1 MLKPVLAYSHFP
13 STHTPSPFDS
23 SAQHA
28 RRFSDF
34 MSRASQI
41 VTHFPPHS
49 PEKRSPSRYATDCD
63 STGSFFTH
71 WMSCGFRGRD
81 TSMNSKPLFDPPTKH
96 TFPATSMP
104 VQLAVDG

>member
-1 MLKPVLAYSHFP
+1 MP
-13 STHTPSPFDS
+13 STHTPSPFDAS
-23 SAQHA
+23 GQHA
-28 RRFSDF
+28 RRVGEA

-49 PEKRSPSRYATDCD
+49 PEKSRPSRYATDCD

-71 WMSCGFRGRD
+71 RISCGFCGRD
-81 TSMNSKPLFDPPTKH
+81 TSMNSSPLFDPPTKH
-96 TFPATSMP
+96 TSPATSMP

>member
-1 MLKPVLAYSHFP
+1 
-13 STHTPSPFDS
+13 
-23 SAQHA
+23 
-28 RRFSDF
+28 

-71 WMSCGFRGRD
+71 RISCGLCGRD
-81 TSMNSKPLFDPPTKH
+81 TSMNSSPLFDPPTKH
-96 TFPATSMP
+96 TSPATSMP
-104 VQLAVDG
+104 VQLAVEG